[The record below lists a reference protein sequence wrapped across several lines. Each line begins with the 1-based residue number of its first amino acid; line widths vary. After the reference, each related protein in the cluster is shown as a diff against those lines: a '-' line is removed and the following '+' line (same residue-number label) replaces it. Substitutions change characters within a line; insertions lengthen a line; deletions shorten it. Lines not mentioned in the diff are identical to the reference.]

1 MTTWSLYIVTNAC
14 NGKQYVGLTKNLDRR
29 LKQHMSANG
38 SAPAL
43 HAAIKKHGAD
53 NFVFSH
59 ICDAFDFEAA
69 CDLERMLIQ
78 QHNTKAPCGYNLTDG
93 GEGVAGRPMN
103 DHDKQIRKIASSSY
117 VANLTQDERS
127 KKYGTKG
134 KKPTAVTLEKMSMS
148 MKGKNFGKKRSEE
161 VRAKMS
167 ASHKAR
173 TRSPLSEETKE
184 KIRQSLLGRK
194 MPESEKSKH
203 ASFLGRKHTEETKA
217 KIRASNI
224 ATKALLKA
232 QLLAKKEVQHDQL

>member
-29 LKQHMSANG
+29 LKEHMSGNG
-38 SAPAL
+38 GAPAF
-43 HAAIKKHGAD
+43 HAAIKKYGAD
-53 NFVFSH
+53 KFVFSH
-59 ICDAFDFEAA
+59 ICDAFNFEAA

-78 QHNTKAPCGYNLTDG
+78 QHNTKAPFGYNLTDG
-93 GEGVAGRPMN
+93 GEGVAGRPMT
-103 DHDKQIRKIASSSY
+103 DEDKQIRKIASSAY
-117 VANLTQDERS
+117 VAALTQDERS

-134 KKPTAVTLEKMSMS
+134 KKPTAVTLEKRSIS
-148 MKGKNFGKKRSEE
+148 MKGKNLGKKVSEE

-167 ASHKAR
+167 AVHKAR
-173 TRSPLSEETKE
+173 PRSPLSKETKE

-203 ASFLGRKHTEETKA
+203 SSFLGRKHTEETKA

-224 ATKALLKA
+224 ATKAISKA
-232 QLLAKKEVQHDQL
+232 QRLAENKVTL

>member
-1 MTTWSLYIVTNAC
+1 MRWSLYIATNAC

-29 LKQHMSANG
+29 HKEHLSANG

-43 HAAIKKHGAD
+43 HAAIKKYGAD
-53 NFVFSH
+53 KFIFSH

-78 QHNTKAPCGYNLTDG
+78 QHNTKAPYGYNLTDG
-93 GEGVAGRPMN
+93 GEGVVGRPMT
-103 DHDKQIRKIASSSY
+103 DQDKQIRRAASSAY
-117 VANLTQDERS
+117 AANLTQDERA

-134 KKPTAVTLEKMSMS
+134 RKPTVATLEKMRTSM
-148 MKGKNFGKKRSEE
+148 MGKNLGKKPTEETRS
-161 VRAKMS
+161 KMS
-167 ASHKAR
+167 IAHKSR

-194 MPESEKSKH
+194 MPESEKPKH

-224 ATKALLKA
+224 ATKAISKA
-232 QLLAKKEVQHDQL
+232 QRLAEKKVTL

>member
-43 HAAIKKHGAD
+43 HAAIKKHGAN

-93 GEGVAGRPMN
+93 GEGVVGRPMTEK
-103 DHDKQIRKIASSSY
+103 DKQVRKIASSAY
-117 VANLTQDERS
+117 IAALTQDERS

-134 KKPTAVTLEKMSMS
+134 KKPTPVTLEKRSIS
-148 MKGKNFGKKRSEE
+148 MKKKNLGKTHSEE

-167 ASHKAR
+167 VAHKAR

-194 MPESEKSKH
+194 MPESEKQKH

-224 ATKALLKA
+224 ATKAINKA
-232 QLLAKKEVQHDQL
+232 QRLAKNKVIL

>member
-29 LKQHMSANG
+29 FKRHMSANG

-43 HAAIKKHGAD
+43 HAAIKKHGAN

-69 CDLERMLIQ
+69 RDLERMLIQ

-93 GEGVAGRPMN
+93 GEGVVGRPMTEK
-103 DHDKQIRKIASSSY
+103 DKQVRKIASSAY
-117 VANLTQDERS
+117 IAALTQDERS

-134 KKPTAVTLEKMSMS
+134 KKPTPVTLEKRSIS
-148 MKGKNFGKKRSEE
+148 MKGKNLGKTHSEE

-167 ASHKAR
+167 VAHKAR

-184 KIRQSLLGRK
+184 KIRQSLLDRK
-194 MPESEKSKH
+194 MPESEKQKH

-224 ATKALLKA
+224 ATKAINKA
-232 QLLAKKEVQHDQL
+232 QRLAKNKVIL

>member
-1 MTTWSLYIVTNAC
+1 MKTWSLYVVTNAC

-43 HAAIKKHGAD
+43 HAAIKKYGAD
-53 NFVFSH
+53 KFIFSH

-69 CDLERMLIQ
+69 CNLERVLIQ

-93 GEGVAGRPMN
+93 GEGVAGRPMT
-103 DHDKQIRKIASSSY
+103 DQDKQIRKIASSAH
-117 VANLTQDERS
+117 VASLTQDEKS

-134 KKPTAVTLEKMSMS
+134 KKPTAATLEKRSIS
-148 MKGKNFGKKRSEE
+148 LKGKNLGKTASEE

-167 ASHKAR
+167 AAHKAR
-173 TRSPLSEETKE
+173 PRSPMSEKTKE

-224 ATKALLKA
+224 ATKAISKA
-232 QLLAKKEVQHDQL
+232 QRLVENKVTL